1 MERNITIK
9 DIATM
14 CGVSVKTVSRVLNGS
29 NQVKSETKEKILEIM
44 REKGYRANILAQG
57 LRNKKTNIIVVFVDK
72 HKNKYW
78 GMWHTK
84 LMASLFVEAKQHG
97 QKIIITPSSATGHID
112 DETDGFHLLANKMAD
127 GAILLDNTNNDVR
140 LQFLNRQKIPYVL
153 VGQTDD
159 RAVTWVDAD
168 NYNIGKLGCS
178 HLIQKGYRKICFLL
192 GQKQFN
198 VNTLRASGFEEIA
211 RQNKIDYKIVYD
223 VDSMSAVHDTVISVR
238 KEFEFDALFISGSE
252 RTVGAYRALNEMNQR
267 IPEDVSVLGIDD
279 LSICKY
285 LYPSMSVIDQHCDAF
300 AKSIIDKLAKI
311 INGTCDIE
319 EKTTFIP
326 STIVQRE
333 ST

>member
-1 MERNITIK
+1 MERNMTIK

-14 CGVSVKTVSRVLNGS
+14 CGVSAKTVSRVLNGS
-29 NQVKSETKEKILEIM
+29 NQVKPETKEKILEKM

-127 GAILLDNTNNDVR
+127 GAILLDNTVNDIR
-140 LQFLNRQKIPYVL
+140 LDFLNRQQIPYVL

-159 RAVTWVDAD
+159 PAVSWVDAD
-168 NYNIGKLGCS
+168 NYNIGKLGCK

-192 GQKQFN
+192 GQRQFN
-198 VNTLRASGFEEIA
+198 VNSLRASGFAEVA
-211 RQNKIDYKIVYD
+211 KDNQIDYRIVYD
-223 VDSMSAVHDTVISVR
+223 ADSMSVVHDMVISVR
-238 KEFEFDALFISGSE
+238 NEFEYDALFISGSE
-252 RTVGAYRALNEMNQR
+252 RTVGAYRALNEMNLK
-267 IPEDVSVLGIDD
+267 IPDDVAVLGIDD

-285 LYPSMSVIDQHCDAF
+285 LYPSMSVIDQHCDVF
-300 AKSIIDKLAKI
+300 GKGIIDKLAKI
-311 INGTCDIE
+311 INGTCDAG

>member
-1 MERNITIK
+1 
-9 DIATM
+9 
-14 CGVSVKTVSRVLNGS
+14 
-29 NQVKSETKEKILEIM
+29 
-44 REKGYRANILAQG
+44 
-57 LRNKKTNIIVVFVDK
+57 
-72 HKNKYW
+72 
-78 GMWHTK
+78 
-84 LMASLFVEAKQHG
+84 MASLFVEAKQHG

-211 RQNKIDYKIVYD
+211 KQNKIDYKIVYD
-223 VDSMSAVHDTVISVR
+223 MDSMSAVHDTVISVR

-252 RTVGAYRALNEMNQR
+252 RTVGAYRALNEMNLK
-267 IPEDVSVLGIDD
+267 IPDDVSVLGIDD

-285 LYPSMSVIDQHCDAF
+285 LYPSMSVIDQHCDVF
-300 AKSIIDKLAKI
+300 AKSIMDKLAKI
-311 INGTCDIE
+311 INGTCDME